1 MSRTIRVVFINANTG
16 EVIGR
21 SDMPLEQLPESF
33 DIATTLQIGQT
44 SWEVD
49 RAEPATSQE
58 FERSGQLEL
67 LLRPVEMVAPKDI
80 LYSLPTIC
88 GDLPAVDAQLDRSR
102 CFVLHEDDWRQLEFV
117 SADRMDAV
125 AEECEAIRRV
135 YADHAHELG
144 EMTAFDAIH
153 VRRGL
158 PSPITTPLPFDDL
171 VALLPP
177 AVRSYGGVSFRD
189 GTGAVPG
196 GFALGLEGCVVYGIV
211 FPDGVHILGVHGQ
224 DVSATEP
231 LRSLG
236 LSLVDWVAAEVA

>member
-58 FERSGQLEL
+58 FERS
-67 LLRPVEMVAPKDI
+67 
-80 LYSLPTIC
+80 
-88 GDLPAVDAQLDRSR
+88 R

-144 EMTAFDAIH
+144 EM
-153 VRRGL
+153 
-158 PSPITTPLPFDDL
+158 
-171 VALLPP
+171 
-177 AVRSYGGVSFRD
+177 
-189 GTGAVPG
+189 
-196 GFALGLEGCVVYGIV
+196 
-211 FPDGVHILGVHGQ
+211 
-224 DVSATEP
+224 
-231 LRSLG
+231 
-236 LSLVDWVAAEVA
+236 